1 LVIAMSSTRTPVDE
15 TLLSL
20 AMRHCNWA
28 FWPLAAAGRLI
39 VELM

>member
-1 LVIAMSSTRTPVDE
+1 MSSIHTPVDA

-20 AMRHCNWA
+20 AMRHFNWA

-39 VELM
+39 VEVM